1 MNTFLLKRSFAFF
14 NKKISTRK
22 SSLCCRYNQDGKPL
36 DKETVVKHSENMA
49 KFLEGWKFNDAHTR
63 MFRSFYARDYLMAVQ
78 FMKDVAKMDA
88 LSTRNCP
95 SFTIQSGDFV
105 KVELFSPS
113 LDGLSQVDFRIA
125 MEINNM
131 KLDEYYLVPVENERN
146 YRREA
151 KLKMR
156 DRESEEI
163 QAKLAQDLGSNETP
177 KV

>member
-1 MNTFLLKRSFAFF
+1 MNTYLIKRSFAFF

-36 DKETVVKHSENMA
+36 DKETVMKHSENMSP
-49 KFLEGWKFNDAHTR
+49 FLQGWKYNENCTR
-63 MFRSFYARDYLMAVQ
+63 MYRTFYARDYLMAVQ
-78 FMKDVAKMDA
+78 FIKDVAKMDA

-95 SFTIQSGDFV
+95 SFQIQSGDFV

-156 DRESEEI
+156 DSESEEM
-163 QAKLAQDLGSNETP
+163 QKKLAQDEGSANAQ
-177 KV
+177 KL